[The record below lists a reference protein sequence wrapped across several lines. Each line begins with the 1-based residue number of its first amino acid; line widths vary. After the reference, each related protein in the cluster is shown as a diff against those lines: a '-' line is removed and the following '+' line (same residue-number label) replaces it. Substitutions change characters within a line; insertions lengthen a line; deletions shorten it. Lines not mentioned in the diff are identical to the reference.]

1 MQRIARPV
9 FLLHSNA
16 RLEQRLRK
24 CLVDP
29 MTLICVSDW
38 EDLRIALSRASPT
51 ALCIV
56 DPRAS
61 ARQSSVP
68 PSLLDLIK
76 EFPTVA
82 VVAAIRVEVTDAPLL
97 AALFSAGIAD
107 VLDLSREQSELA
119 IERRM
124 DEVRSHWAVRLLARA
139 LPPTVPSRA
148 RALLTIVCEVAADG
162 GQVPDLAA
170 ALGIDERT
178 VPRWCDRAGLPQPRR
193 LLVWLRLL
201 LAAELFDTSDRSVDS
216 IARACGYSG
225 AVSLNFSIRALLDL
239 TPTELRGR
247 GAFQTVAERFRAEL
261 RAARD
266 AAREEG
272 RTERA
277 WLN

>member
-9 FLLHSNA
+9 FLLHSDS
-16 RLEQRLRK
+16 RLEQRLRN
-24 CLVDP
+24 CLRAP
-29 MTLICVSDW
+29 MTLICISDW
-38 EDLRIALSRASPT
+38 EDLRVALSRASPT

-56 DPRAS
+56 DPETS
-61 ARQSSVP
+61 TRQSSVP
-68 PSLLDLIK
+68 PTLSNLIK

-82 VVAAIRVEVTDAPLL
+82 VVTAIRVELTDAALL
-97 AALFSAGIAD
+97 EALFSAGIAD

-119 IERRM
+119 IGRRV
-124 DEVRSHWAVRLLARA
+124 DEVRSRWAVRLLARA

-148 RALLTIVCEVAADG
+148 RALLTIFCEVAADG

-201 LAAELFDTSDRSVDS
+201 LAAELFDTSERSVDS

-247 GAFQTVAERFRAEL
+247 GAFQSVAERFRAEL